1 MGVPKIINTLLK
13 PIFILI
19 SVFLLSVC
27 SAHAGQ
33 YKIIR
38 IYDGDTLT
46 AVGRNIEIEVSL
58 VGIDAPEFSK
68 KKHLPSQPYSQKS
81 KEYLSSLVLNKNV
94 NISSYGKDRYGRT
107 LGVVFVDGKNINL
120 EMVKAGLAE
129 VYRGTPAP
137 GFDNG
142 PYLKAESEARN
153 AVLGIWELRDQ
164 YFSPKDW
171 REMYGE

>member
-1 MGVPKIINTLLK
+1 MNKFLK
-13 PIFILI
+13 FVSILI
-19 SVFLLSVC
+19 SVFLLFVS

-33 YKIIR
+33 YKVVR
-38 IYDGDTLT
+38 VYDGDTLT
-46 AVGRNIEIEVSL
+46 ALEGNIEIEVSL
-58 VGIDAPEFSK
+58 AGIDAPEFSE
-68 KKHLPSQPYSQKS
+68 KKHLPSQPFSQKS
-81 KEYLSSLVLNKNV
+81 KEYLSSMVLNKNV
-94 NISSYGKDRYGRT
+94 NISSYGKDLYGRT

-129 VYRGTPAP
+129 VYRGTLVP

-171 REMYGE
+171 REMYRE